1 MTLRQMRLCHI
12 AEWITLL
19 QNLPLPKPFNLSI
32 FQEIKVKYFFWVTT
46 GAVVLGG
53 DVILVMEAMYGLLT
67 ISMFVCL
74 KCLSR
79 L

>member
-12 AEWITLL
+12 AEWITLIK
-19 QNLPLPKPFNLSI
+19 NWPLPKPFNLSI
-32 FQEIKVKYFFWVTT
+32 FQEINVKYFFWVTT